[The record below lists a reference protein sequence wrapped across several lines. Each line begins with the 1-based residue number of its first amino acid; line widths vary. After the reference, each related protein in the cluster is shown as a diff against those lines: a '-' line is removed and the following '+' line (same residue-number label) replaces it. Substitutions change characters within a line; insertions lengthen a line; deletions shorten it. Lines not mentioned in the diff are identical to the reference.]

1 MSPLL
6 RLFASWIFTNLLYM
20 VSSPHSFLTLEYVR
34 RISLRNFLLVWLF
47 FYLLS
52 GIPSALNLRGKKL
65 ISSLAPC
72 AGLCLAVL
80 LAGGVGMI

>member
-20 VSSPHSFLTLEYVR
+20 VSFLTLEYVR

-47 FYLLS
+47 S
-52 GIPSALNLRGKKL
+52 I
-65 ISSLAPC
+65 C
-72 AGLCLAVL
+72 
-80 LAGGVGMI
+80 